1 MKSFKALKLPAYF
14 IVPVIF
20 GILGYL
26 VFRVAF
32 APVIDFVSTRASLIT
47 ADEAPNFNN
56 NIKVIYDPSAQKY
69 ADSASK
75 GDDNDPQS
83 GTEIKYIPINAVH
96 FPEIGEHYGR
106 VTCDKLGLDAP
117 VYWGDTGEILRIGVG
132 QSKYTFPPGF
142 GRTII
147 LSAHNIS
154 FFNPLKNAEAGD
166 VIVFD
171 TNYETYE
178 YRVVKTEVAKA
189 SDLETTLNGML
200 LTEKETLVMYT
211 CYPFDAIVAVPDRYV
226 VYCEKIS
233 GLDVKWRY

>member
-26 VFRVAF
+26 VLRVAF
-32 APVIDFVSTRASLIT
+32 APMINLASAYASLVI
-47 ADEAPNFNN
+47 ADEAPNFNGEL
-56 NIKVIYDPSAQKY
+56 KKIYDPDAPKY
-69 ADSASK
+69 ADTVSK
-75 GDDNDPQS
+75 DDVSGTEQS
-83 GTEIKYIPINAVH
+83 GTELKYIPMNAVH
-96 FPEIGEHYGR
+96 FPESGEQYGN
-106 VTCDKLGLDAP
+106 VSCEKLGLNAP
-117 VYWGDTGEILRIGVG
+117 VYWGDTGAILRMGAG

-154 FFNPLKNAEAGD
+154 FFNPLKNAEVGD
-166 VIVFD
+166 VIKFD

-178 YRVVKTEVAKA
+178 YRIVKAEVAKA
-189 SDLETTLNGML
+189 ADLEIEFNDML

-211 CYPFDAIVAVPDRYV
+211 CYPFDAVVAVPDRFV

-233 GLDVKWRY
+233 GLDVKWR

>member
-1 MKSFKALKLPAYF
+1 M
-14 IVPVIF
+14 
-20 GILGYL
+20 
-26 VFRVAF
+26 AF
-32 APVIDFVSTRASLIT
+32 APVIDLASAYASLVT
-47 ADEAPNFNN
+47 ADEAPNFNKD
-56 NIKVIYDPSAQKY
+56 IKVIYDPNVKKY
-69 ADSASK
+69 ADSSPK
-75 GDDNDPQS
+75 GEDQDPK
-83 GTEIKYIPINAVH
+83 GGAEIKNIPINAVH
-96 FPEIGEHYGR
+96 FPEIGELYGK
-106 VTCDKLGLDAP
+106 VTCEKLGLNAP
-117 VYWGDTGEILRIGVG
+117 VYWGDTGEILRVGVG

-189 SDLETTLNGML
+189 SDLESTLNGML

-211 CYPFDAIVAVPDRYV
+211 CYPFDAVVAVPDRYV